1 MWPVSWP
8 AAGLPHAS
16 CVNGIGRKE
25 NHTMEHERGFGTT
38 AVLAFL
44 GGAALG
50 AIAALLLAP
59 QSGRRTRE
67 QLRGYARKAEDTIR
81 EAVSEGK
88 EFVEARKSVL
98 REAFEAG
105 REAMKKEREQT

>member
-1 MWPVSWP
+1 
-8 AAGLPHAS
+8 
-16 CVNGIGRKE
+16 
-25 NHTMEHERGFGTT
+25 MEHERASGAT

-59 QSGRRTRE
+59 QPGRKTRE
-67 QLRGYARKAEDTIR
+67 QLKGYASKAEDTLR
-81 EAVSEGK
+81 EAVTEAGQRFEEAVHEGK
-88 EFVEARKSVL
+88 EYVEARKSVL

-105 REAMKKEREQT
+105 RDAMKKEREKMESNH

>member
-1 MWPVSWP
+1 
-8 AAGLPHAS
+8 
-16 CVNGIGRKE
+16 
-25 NHTMEHERGFGTT
+25 MEHERGFGAT
-38 AVLAFL
+38 ALLVFL

-50 AIAALLLAP
+50 AVAALLLAP

-81 EAVSEGK
+81 EAASEAGQRFEEAVSEGK